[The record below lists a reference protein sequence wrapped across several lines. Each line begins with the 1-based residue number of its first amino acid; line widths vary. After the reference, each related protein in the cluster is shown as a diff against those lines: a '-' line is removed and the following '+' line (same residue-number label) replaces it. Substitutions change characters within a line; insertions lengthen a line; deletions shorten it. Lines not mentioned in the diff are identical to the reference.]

1 LSRPQNGQASG
12 GGGSSAA
19 ASDAGAAGGAAG
31 AAPQAKKAPS
41 SNPLDPEPFI
51 AQGASFVE
59 YLAAWKLPPR
69 LLDAVLY
76 GIALLPHAQEEK
88 SAKAASGDSEGDN
101 VTSSSP
107 SSPSVEAAAAP
118 VSTEEGL
125 TAVFRHL
132 TALGVHGET
141 AFLAPLYGS
150 GELAQAFCRLCAI
163 HRGTYLLRHPLFGLV
178 LEEEEVDDMDS
189 AEGVLHSKDSADA
202 AAGAAP
208 TKDKNGCSGS
218 TLSASVKVAG
228 VCDEAGF
235 VVSCNRFIAADDY
248 LLPPASAAAA
258 AATGS
263 QKAWWTVRRVAIVD
277 GVVGL
282 RVAALRP
289 NSPGV
294 GNFWGA
300 IQVKRN
306 NKKCKVRSLKI
317 MSASS

>member
-1 LSRPQNGQASG
+1 L
-12 GGGSSAA
+12 SAA
-19 ASDAGAAGGAAG
+19 AGETGAAAAAAAAAAG
-31 AAPQAKKAPS
+31 EGTAPQAKEAPTS
-41 SNPLDPEPFI
+41 SNPLDPEPFV
-51 AQGASFVE
+51 ARGASFVE

-76 GIALLPHAQEEK
+76 GIALLPHAQTEGG
-88 SAKAASGDSEGDN
+88 SGANGNGEGSD
-101 VTSSSP
+101 VPSSSL
-107 SSPSVEAAAAP
+107 SPSLEAVGAP

-178 LEEEEVDDMDS
+178 LEEEEEKDDGDVAAMD
-189 AEGVLHSKDSADA
+189 DA
-202 AAGAAP
+202 APPHENEGASS
-208 TKDKNGCSGS
+208 SGNTRS
-218 TLSASVKVAG
+218 SMKVAG

-235 VVSCNRFIAADDY
+235 VVSCNRFVAADDY
-248 LLPPASAAAA
+248 LLPSAPPSLLSASSELSAATTAA
-258 AATGS
+258 VTS
-263 QKAWWTVRRVAIVD
+263 TVTWWTVRRVAIVD

-294 GNFWGA
+294 GNSWGA
-300 IQVKRN
+300 IQVN
-306 NKKCKVRSLKI
+306 NLDHQ
-317 MSASS
+317 